1 MKALIVAAGQGVRLR
16 GVAYSKP
23 LAQVGGIALIE
34 RVIASAALAGVSEF
48 VVATGYEG
56 HALTR
61 ELGKISARLRLPVT
75 CVFNPDWRGANGV
88 SVLAAQALL
97 PAGFLLMMADHLFDP
112 SILADLIGLDAP
124 ATQVVLAVDRRL
136 HNPLVDLEDVTR
148 VQTGAGG
155 AIVRIGKLI
164 DSYDAFDTGLFRA
177 GPPLMEALR
186 ADLAAG
192 GAAGISAG
200 MQRLAD
206 AGRAAT
212 LDIGGRFWIDVDDPA
227 ALEMAERQ
235 TADRALASS
244 LSLRSGGTGG
254 DAW

>member
-23 LAQVGGIALIE
+23 LARVGGVALIE
-34 RVIASAALAGVSEF
+34 RVIAGAARAGVSEF
-48 VVATGYEG
+48 VVVTGYEG
-56 HALTR
+56 EALAQ
-61 ELGKISARLRLPVT
+61 ELEDISARLDLPVT

-88 SVLAAQALL
+88 SVLAAEALL
-97 PAGFLLMMADHLFDP
+97 PGDFLLLMADHLFDP
-112 SILADLIGLDAP
+112 AILADLIGLDASETP
-124 ATQVVLAVDRRL
+124 VVLAVDRRL
-136 HNPLVDLEDVTR
+136 GNPLVDLEDVTR

-164 DSYDAFDTGLFRA
+164 DTYDAFDTGLFRA
-177 GPPLMEALR
+177 GPALLEALR

-206 AGRAAT
+206 AGRAGT
-212 LDIGGRFWIDVDDPA
+212 LDIGDRFWIDVDDPA
-227 ALEMAERQ
+227 ALEKAELH
-235 TADRALASS
+235 TAAAAAPYFP
-244 LSLRSGGTGG
+244 LRGVER
-254 DAW
+254 